1 MWCLTSVNLVLILRY
16 ISFLSP
22 MELTFPFFTFSLQGL
37 AFGIEEAFKEG
48 KCIEGKNRHS
58 GRINA
63 TTAVTLSR
71 RRKVNP
77 N

>member
-1 MWCLTSVNLVLILRY
+1 MISITKNLVSIVVSDKCILRY

-63 TTAVTLSR
+63 TYYRV
-71 RRKVNP
+71 
-77 N
+77 